1 MKEYLFVL
9 GLNHRTAPV
18 EIRERFALDGCE
30 VPKNGPLPLE
40 RPLKEL
46 ILVSTCNRVEILGVG
61 DGPEASDKALEKWAE
76 SRDMRAEEL
85 RPYTYL
91 YEDSEA
97 VRHVFSVAA
106 SLDSMVLGEPQI
118 LGQIKDAYREAVK
131 AGTSKVVLNGLMHK
145 AFSVAKDVRT
155 RTEIASAAVSISYAA
170 VELAKKIFGD
180 MSDNRAMLIGA
191 GEMAELA
198 ATHLMNAGIS
208 EIMVANRTFR
218 RAEELAGRFCG
229 RAVPF
234 ERLFDFLPEADI
246 VISSTGATEAVVRAK
261 DLKTVLKKR
270 KYMPMF
276 FIDIA
281 VPRDIDPDVN
291 ALDNVYL
298 YDIDDLKE
306 VVEEN
311 IEKRRDAA
319 DKAREII
326 DRETERFDEWL
337 KSLELKPTIVDLF
350 AKGEDIGRKELAKTL
365 KRLGDVD
372 DETKA
377 ALETLV
383 ESMVKKL
390 YREPVVYLKRR
401 SREEGYSRKIISEM
415 RRIFNLDRKKVPPHA
430 HADRKKEHGEE

>member
-1 MKEYLFVL
+1 MKDYIFVL

-18 EIRERFALDGCE
+18 EIRERLALDKCE
-30 VPKNGPLPLE
+30 ASETELLPIK

-46 ILVSTCNRVEILGVG
+46 ILVSTCNRVEIIGVG
-61 DGPEASDKALEKWAE
+61 VNSDAANKALKDWAQ
-76 SRDMRAEEL
+76 SRGMQPEEL

-91 YEDSEA
+91 YEGKDA

-106 SLDSMVLGEPQI
+106 SLDSMVVGEPQI
-118 LGQIKDAYREAVK
+118 LGQIKDAYRQAIK
-131 AGTSKVVLNGLMHK
+131 NRTSKAVLNGMMHK
-145 AFSVAKDVRT
+145 AFSVAKEVRT
-155 RTEIASAAVSISYAA
+155 RTEIAGAAVSISYAA

-180 MSDNRAMLIGA
+180 MSENRAMLIGA

-208 EIMVANRTFR
+208 ELMVANRTYQ
-218 RAEELAGRFCG
+218 RARELAGRFDG

-234 ERLFDFLPEADI
+234 EELFDHLPEADI
-246 VISSTGATEAVVRAK
+246 VISSTGATESVVRSR
-261 DLKTVLKKR
+261 DLKPVLKKR
-270 KYMPMF
+270 KHRPMF

-311 IEKRRDAA
+311 LEKRREAA
-319 DKAREII
+319 DKAREIVEDES
-326 DRETERFDEWL
+326 DRFVDWL

-350 AKGEDIGRKELAKTL
+350 EHGKHVGEKELAKTL

-372 DETKA
+372 DETKQ

-383 ESMVKKL
+383 ESMVMKL
-390 YREPVVYLKRR
+390 YREPVIYLKRR
-401 SREEGYSRKIISEM
+401 SQEEGYSQRVISEM
-415 RRIFNLDRKKVPPHA
+415 RRIFNLDKQRIPPHA
-430 HADRKKEHGEE
+430 HRDRKKKGGEE

>member
-1 MKEYLFVL
+1 MKGYIFVL

-18 EIRERFALDGCE
+18 EIRERFAIDQCE
-30 VPKNGPLPLE
+30 ASPNGFMPIE
-40 RPLKEL
+40 RPIKEL
-46 ILVSTCNRVEILGVG
+46 IFISTCNRVEIIGVG
-61 DGPEASDKALEKWAE
+61 DAPETPSLALAKWAQ
-76 SRDMRAEEL
+76 SRGMQADEL
-85 RPYTYL
+85 KPYIYL
-91 YEDSEA
+91 HEGIDA

-118 LGQIKDAYREAVK
+118 LGQIKDAYRQAIK
-131 AGTSKVVLNGLMHK
+131 SQTTKVVLNGLMHK
-145 AFSVAKDVRT
+145 AFSVAKEVRT

-180 MSDNRAMLIGA
+180 MCENRAMLIGA

-208 EIMVANRTFR
+208 ELLVANRTYK
-218 RAEELAGRFCG
+218 RAQDMAGRFCG

-234 ERLFDFLPEADI
+234 EELFDHLPEADI

-261 DLKTVLKKR
+261 DLKPVLKKR
-270 KYMPMF
+270 KNKPMF

-311 IEKRRDAA
+311 LEKRREAA
-319 DKAREII
+319 DKANEIVEREAA
-326 DRETERFDEWL
+326 RFNDWL
-337 KSLELKPTIVDLF
+337 SSLELKPTIVDMLEM
-350 AKGEDIGRKELAKTL
+350 GEEIGHRELAKTM
-365 KRLGDVD
+365 KRLGQVD
-372 DETKA
+372 DETRA

-383 ESMVKKL
+383 DSMVKKL
-390 YREPVVYLKRR
+390 YREPIIYLKRR
-401 SREEGYSRKIISEM
+401 SQEEGYSQKIISDM
-415 RRIFNLDRKKVPPHA
+415 RRIFNLDRNRVPPNA
-430 HADRKKEHGEE
+430 HADRKKTDSEE